1 VGAGAGRA
9 VSSLEVID
17 GAKHADPG
25 AAAGAGRAALGLGG
39 APGAGWTGWAVA
51 AAGAGPGRSGA
62 RGWLGAAPLLGSTP
76 AWKKEYVSTW
86 AGAPADPPSCPGPRH
101 AIPSPEPNSQ
111 RSSEQRLNC

>member
-1 VGAGAGRA
+1 MGAGAGKA

-25 AAAGAGRAALGLGG
+25 VAAGAGRAAPGLGG

-51 AAGAGPGRSGA
+51 AAVAGPGRSGA

-86 AGAPADPPSCPGPRH
+86 AGAPADPPILPRPKTCYSLSR
-101 AIPSPEPNSQ
+101 AQFPKEL
-111 RSSEQRLNC
+111 RAEA